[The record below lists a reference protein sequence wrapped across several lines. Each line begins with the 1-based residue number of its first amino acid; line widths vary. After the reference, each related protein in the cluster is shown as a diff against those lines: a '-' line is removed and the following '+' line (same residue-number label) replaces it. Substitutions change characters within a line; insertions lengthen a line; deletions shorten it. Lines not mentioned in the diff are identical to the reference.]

1 MTSIVFPGQG
11 SQFLCMAK
19 DFHDNFKRAKQIY
32 EEIED
37 YTKIDLR
44 KIIFENID
52 NKLDLTQFTQ
62 ICIFASSYVIF
73 KIYINES
80 NLKLD
85 DINVMLGHSLGEYT
99 ALACSNKISL
109 KECSL
114 ILKKRGELMNNA
126 VKPNETGMA
135 ALIGKDA
142 NFVQKIIDENKL
154 DVEIANDNS
163 PMQIVISGLKEDI
176 LKYKDIFLSNNIKKY
191 VELNV
196 SAAFHSK
203 FMNNAQLELSEK
215 IKELNFLENDI
226 KIISNFDANPHNDN
240 VVIKKN
246 LQKQMANRVNW
257 TKSIKNLELMEEKN
271 ILEIGPGRVLSGLIS
286 RISKNFDI
294 KSINQISDIKVWIK

>member
-19 DFHDNFKRAKQIY
+19 DFHDNFKIAKQIY

-73 KIYINES
+73 KVYINES

-176 LKYKDIFLSNNIKKY
+176 LKYKDIFLSNNVKKY

-294 KSINQISDIKVWIK
+294 KSINQISDLKA

>member
-19 DFHDNFKRAKQIY
+19 DFHDNFKIAKQIY

-294 KSINQISDIKVWIK
+294 KSINQISDIKV

>member
-19 DFHDNFKRAKQIY
+19 DFHDNFKIAKQIY

-73 KIYINES
+73 KVYINES

-176 LKYKDIFLSNNIKKY
+176 LKYKDIFLSNNVKKY

-294 KSINQISDIKVWIK
+294 KSINQISDLKV